1 MPEVRTN
8 PQKWATRSGAASGD
22 YATGVQTPRRSW
34 AGAASASEANYEA
47 GVQEAIS
54 RKGFSKGIQNA
65 GDAKWQRGVAEKGRT
80 RYQSG
85 VAVAADEYNKG
96 FQPFADTLRSVTL
109 APRGPKGTNYQR
121 VQQVGEALRQRK
133 LQG

>member
-1 MPEVRTN
+1 MPEVRLN
-8 PQKWATRSGAASGD
+8 PQKWAQRSAAASGE
-22 YATGVQTPRRSW
+22 YASGVQTPRRSW
-34 AGAASASEANYEA
+34 SGAAAASESNYEA

-54 RKGFSKGIQNA
+54 RKGFSKGIQSA
-65 GDAKWQRGVAEKGRT
+65 GDAKWQKGVSEKGRT

-85 VAVAADEYNKG
+85 VSVASDEYNKG
-96 FQPFADTLRSVTL
+96 FQPYADALRSVSL

-121 VQQVGEALRQRK
+121 VQQVGEVLRNRK